1 MLVAPFFDPLNALYN
16 IVILVYYS
24 QNNVIFQ
31 FITTV
36 IDIDQIYFETVFGI
50 EDDYSFLF
58 VIFNK
63 IMNGLLLTIDI
74 LNPIVN
80 VNNWSAGD

>member
-36 IDIDQIYFETVFGI
+36 IDIDQIYFESVFGI
-50 EDDYSFLF
+50 EDDYSFLL

-80 VNNWSAGD
+80 VNNWSARD